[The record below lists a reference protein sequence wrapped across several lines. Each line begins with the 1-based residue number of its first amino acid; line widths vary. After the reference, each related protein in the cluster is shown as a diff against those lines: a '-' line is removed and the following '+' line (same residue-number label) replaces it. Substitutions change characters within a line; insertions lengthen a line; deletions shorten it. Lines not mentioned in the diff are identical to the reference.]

1 MKQLIYLDHAATTK
15 PLPIVLKTYQ
25 DVAKQY
31 FANPASP
38 HHVGEVADDLIS
50 QAKTIFTDYFHIPQD
65 GIIFTSGGTES
76 NHLILDLVLHQFN
89 GEPIHI
95 ITSTVEHASL
105 YDKCQ
110 LLEQQGRLSVTYI
123 TPAENG
129 QITKQQ
135 LTKAVQPDTKLVTI
149 QLINSETGISQDS
162 EMIGDFCKD
171 HQLLFHTDAVQAFGK
186 QKLSS
191 IFNYVDALSLSAHK
205 IHGLKGVGALLLKQP
220 KEWRAPFQSKTQAGF
235 RQGTIDAGLIA
246 SFAVCVNDYI
256 TNKNKRLNTLSRL
269 RHYFISQLKHEQLPI
284 EVINSD
290 EEGSHIIGCLSTASY
305 GDYFQ
310 QALNRKQIY
319 VSTRSACHSNTIGA
333 IRSLIPL
340 YPTEQH
346 QHYFRISIGYF
357 TTKSEIDATIFAL
370 KNSLETRTL

>member
-15 PLPIVLKTYQ
+15 PLPIALKTYQ

-50 QAKTIFTDYFHIPQD
+50 QAKTIFTDYFHIPPD

-105 YDKCQ
+105 YDTCQ

-123 TPAENG
+123 TPAKNG

-135 LTKAVQPDTKLVTI
+135 LIDAVRPDTKLVTI
-149 QLINSETGISQDS
+149 QLINSETGISQDN
-162 EMIGDFCKD
+162 EMISEFCKD

-186 QKLSS
+186 QKLSTT
-191 IFNYVDALSLSAHK
+191 FNYVDALSLSAHK
-205 IHGLKGVGALLLKQP
+205 IHGLKGIGALLLKQP
-220 KEWRAPFQSKTQAGF
+220 KEWRAPFQSKTQGGF

-246 SFAVCVNDYI
+246 SFAACVNDYI
-256 TNKNKRLNTLSRL
+256 THESKRLNRL
-269 RHYFISQLKHEQLPI
+269 MELRQYVVNQLKHEQLPI
-284 EVINSD
+284 SVIGEAHVTSP
-290 EEGSHIIGCLSTASY
+290 IIGCLSTSSH
-305 GDYFQ
+305 GDYIQ

-319 VSTRSACHSNTIGA
+319 VSTRSACHSKTTGE
-333 IRSLIPL
+333 IRSLTPL

-357 TTKSEIDATIFAL
+357 TSKSEIDATISAL
-370 KNSLETRTL
+370 KTT

>member
-1 MKQLIYLDHAATTK
+1 MKQLIYLDNAATTK

-25 DVAKQY
+25 DVAQQC

-38 HHVGEVADDLIS
+38 HHVGEMADDLIS
-50 QAKTIFTDYFHIPQD
+50 QAKTIFTDYFHIPPD
-65 GIIFTSGGTES
+65 GIIFTSGGTDS
-76 NHLILDLVLHQFN
+76 NHLILDLVLHQFSD
-89 GEPIHI
+89 EPVHI

-105 YDKCQ
+105 YDTLKI
-110 LLEQQGRLSVTYI
+110 LEQQGRLSVTYI
-123 TPAENG
+123 TPAKNG
-129 QITKQQ
+129 QITKRQ
-135 LTKAVQPDTKLVTI
+135 LHDAVRPDTKLVTI
-149 QLINSETGISQDS
+149 QLINSETGISQDR
-162 EMIGDFCKD
+162 EMIGDFCKA
-171 HQLLFHTDAVQAFGK
+171 HQLFFHTDAVQAFGK

-205 IHGLKGVGALLLKQP
+205 IHGLKGIGALLLKQP
-220 KEWRAPFQSKTQAGF
+220 KAWRAPFQSTTQAGF

-246 SFAVCVNDYI
+246 SFAVSVNDYI
-256 TNKNKRLNTLSRL
+256 THENKRLNTLSRL
-269 RHYFISQLKHEQLPI
+269 RHYFISRLKHEQLPV

-305 GDYFQ
+305 GDYLQ

-319 VSTRSACHSNTIGA
+319 VSTRSACHSKTTGT
-333 IRSLIPL
+333 IRSLTPL

-357 TTKSEIDATIFAL
+357 TTESEIDTTISEL
-370 KNSLETRTL
+370 KYSFETRTL